1 MPKPDDVFKD
11 ELPAA
16 AAAAAAGMSSD
27 DDLGMA
33 AFGLSALATPS
44 GSVSAASVN
53 PRLTSVVNGALLD
66 SKQHNHT
73 GKIST
78 CSETDS
84 SMKS

>member
-11 ELPAA
+11 ELPA

-53 PRLTSVVNGALLD
+53 PRLTSVVNGELLA
-66 SKQHNHT
+66 STQHDHT
-73 GKIST
+73 GEIST
-78 CSETDS
+78 DLQ
-84 SMKS
+84 